1 MNYYW
6 VLEIMKTTKLR
17 NIRDFFTA
25 VKPFVRL
32 FRPFFTDRNDRNG
45 SGKSI
50 SHHHL
55 LACSAWG
62 LNRIRRI
69 RSLWHLSG
77 VLSRYFWLISGTRG
91 WDLSRAGNLKAL
103 LDNVIVSRMST
114 LLPGT
119 LSLNLSLSDLSL
131 CECSAAKTHWAQL
144 VTRTLHQNPTNSVT
158 TSICTH
164 NSGFLRVI
172 EC

>member
-45 SGKSI
+45 SGQSI
-50 SHHHL
+50 CHHHL

-77 VLSRYFWLISGTRG
+77 VLSRSFWLISGTRG

-119 LSLNLSLSDLSL
+119 LSQFELIWPQSLWVFCCKNPLGAAGHSDLAS
-131 CECSAAKTHWAQL
+131 EP
-144 VTRTLHQNPTNSVT
+144 HQFRNY
-158 TSICTH
+158 
-164 NSGFLRVI
+164 
-172 EC
+172 

>member
-1 MNYYW
+1 MNCYW

-45 SGKSI
+45 SGESI
-50 SHHHL
+50 CHHHL

-77 VLSRYFWLISGTRG
+77 VLSRSFWLISGTRG

-119 LSLNLSLSDLSL
+119 LSQFELIWPQSLWVFLLQKPTGRSWSL
-131 CECSAAKTHWAQL
+131 GPCI
-144 VTRTLHQNPTNSVT
+144 RTPP
-158 TSICTH
+158 IP
-164 NSGFLRVI
+164 
-172 EC
+172 

>member
-119 LSLNLSLSDLSL
+119 LSLSIWAYLTSVSVSVLLQKPTERSWSLGP
-131 CECSAAKTHWAQL
+131 CI
-144 VTRTLHQNPTNSVT
+144 RTPP
-158 TSICTH
+158 IP
-164 NSGFLRVI
+164 
-172 EC
+172 

>member
-50 SHHHL
+50 CHHHL

-77 VLSRYFWLISGTRG
+77 VLSRSFWLISGTRG

-119 LSLNLSLSDLSL
+119 LSQFELIWPQS
-131 CECSAAKTHWAQL
+131 
-144 VTRTLHQNPTNSVT
+144 
-158 TSICTH
+158 
-164 NSGFLRVI
+164 LRVFCCKNPLGAAGHSHLAS
-172 EC
+172 EPHQFRNY